1 MKSWTMNVQPLIA
14 FAVTVLLTP
23 GAAPAAESGSP
34 RPNIIV
40 ILADDMGFSDLG
52 CYGGEIRTP
61 NLDRLAAQG
70 LRFSQFYNC
79 ALCGPSRSALMTGLH
94 PHQVGISN
102 WTGLLNNRCVTV
114 FELLNRAGYAT
125 GAVGRLDMVTADN
138 WHEPAHIGRH
148 VNRYFGSTGH
158 QGPGNYFKDVRN
170 NAFYRDGEPYSIPD
184 GGYKTDLITEF
195 ATEFIRGVDRLRP
208 FFLYMAHYAP
218 HWPLHAKPED
228 IAKYRDLYHRLGW
241 DQARQQRLERL
252 LASGILP
259 AGTRLAPRDSRAVA
273 WEKARFKDWEAE
285 RMAVYAAQIDC
296 LDQSVGRV
304 IKALRDRG
312 VEKQTLIIFLSDNGA
327 SDQACGQLDK
337 PGQTWRID
345 GTSTRVG
352 NRPDIQPGPADH
364 FVTAG
369 PAWSCVANTPFREH
383 KNTNYEGGIA
393 SPLIVW
399 WSQVG
404 RAGGVS
410 AELSHITD
418 IPATILDVAG
428 VAYPAHFASRH
439 VTPLAGKSL
448 LPVLKDKR
456 RHGHATLCW
465 STSGSRAV
473 REGDW
478 KLVARKGGRWE
489 LYDLGRDRS
498 ELDNLAEAHPERA
511 AKMAKVFEGWQ
522 GR

>member
-1 MKSWTMNVQPLIA
+1 
-14 FAVTVLLTP
+14 
-23 GAAPAAESGSP
+23 
-34 RPNIIV
+34 
-40 ILADDMGFSDLG
+40 
-52 CYGGEIRTP
+52 
-61 NLDRLAAQG
+61 
-70 LRFSQFYNC
+70 
-79 ALCGPSRSALMTGLH
+79 
-94 PHQVGISN
+94 
-102 WTGLLNNRCVTV
+102 
-114 FELLNRAGYAT
+114 
-125 GAVGRLDMVTADN
+125 
-138 WHEPAHIGRH
+138 
-148 VNRYFGSTGH
+148 
-158 QGPGNYFKDVRN
+158 
-170 NAFYRDGEPYSIPD
+170 
-184 GGYKTDLITEF
+184 
-195 ATEFIRGVDRLRP
+195 
-208 FFLYMAHYAP
+208 
-218 HWPLHAKPED
+218 
-228 IAKYRDLYHRLGW
+228 
-241 DQARQQRLERL
+241 
-252 LASGILP
+252 
-259 AGTRLAPRDSRAVA
+259 VA

-448 LPVLKDKR
+448 LPVLKDNR